1 MSKRKWEIGGEKK
14 GVEEIKGRER
24 NVIKKKK
31 NNKAMVPMF
40 HIFTVEN

>member
-24 NVIKKKK
+24 NVIE